1 MASAASSAAPLAGGP
16 PTHATASRPFS
27 PPPYNS
33 LRQRVAALYGLDIGV
48 IFFPRLCPYGAE
60 MPNRTKGSKADRIGD
75 VVAHSRARLE
85 PDQAAEFE
93 RFVIAV
99 YDRVPAE
106 DILARPAESL
116 YGAALGLWKFAERRP
131 PGTVKVRAYNPDIA
145 EHGWNSPH
153 TIVDIVN
160 DDMPF
165 LVDSVSAEIAR
176 RELATHLIVHPTL
189 RVRRDG
195 AGRRVEALGR
205 GSGTP
210 AESLMHLEIDAQSA
224 PEILES
230 ICTGLEK
237 CLADVRAAVEDWQPI
252 RANLR
257 AAIVSLEQAPPPL
270 PAEER
275 SEVAAFLEWIG
286 ADHFTMLGYRDYDYR
301 TVKSK
306 TVPRVV
312 AGSGLGILRDAG
324 VHVLR
329 GRRGLGAL
337 SAAARHFLAIPD
349 AVMVIK
355 ADVRATVHRRVHMD
369 YIGIKKYDR
378 NGKAIGE
385 RRFIGLFTSAAYN
398 RTPRDIPYLRRKIV
412 RTLERAE
419 FDPVSHD
426 GKALLNVLETFPR
439 DELFQIT
446 EDDLFETALGILRLR
461 ERPRIRLFVR
471 RDRFERFCSC
481 LVYLPRELYETRLRE
496 RIQDILAA
504 AYEGTI
510 SAFYSQLG
518 ESNLARLHIIVRTT
532 PERVPDP
539 DLGRIEAL
547 IVQAARS
554 WDDDLRDVLIE
565 RQGEEAGNRLR
576 DVYRDAFPAAYK
588 ETFSAAEAL
597 ADIGKIEEVAGAA
610 SMATSMYRP
619 ISAAEDSVRFKIYH
633 PTDPIRLS
641 DCLPIFENMGLKVVE
656 ERPYRI
662 RRRGEPA
669 AVWMQDFLLVHPAGA
684 DFDPGPIKE
693 IFQETFA
700 RVWRGEAEDDGFNGL
715 VFGAGLS
722 WREVTIVRAYCKFL
736 RQARIP
742 FSQPYMESTLAAH
755 PGITKLLVSLF
766 HARFDPKAPSSDR
779 EGVLATAITAA
790 LESVESLDQDRIIRR
805 YLDVIQAS
813 LRTNYYQPDGGGEL
827 KPYVSIKLDSRALAE
842 LPLPKP
848 FAEIFVYSP
857 RVEAVHLR
865 GGKVARGGI
874 RWSDRREDFRTEVL
888 GLMKAQMV
896 KNAVIVP
903 VGAKGG
909 FVTKRLPAGGDREAV
924 MAEVVTCY
932 QTMMRGMLDITDNI
946 RGGEIVRPVG
956 VVCHDDEDPYLVV
969 AADKGTATFSD
980 TANGIAA
987 EYEHWLG
994 DAFASGGSVGYDH
1007 KKMGIT
1013 ARGAWETVKRHF
1025 RELGLDIQA
1034 TDFTVIGVGDMS
1046 GDVFGNGMLLSE
1058 HIKLTAAFNHLDI
1071 FIDPD
1076 ADGAA
1081 SFAERKRLFGLP
1093 RSSWAD
1099 YDRALISKGGGV
1111 FSRGAKSVTLS
1122 PEIKAL
1128 TGVARDTM
1136 TPNELIR
1143 ALLHAPADLLWFGGI
1158 GTYVKASTERTEDAG
1173 DRAND
1178 SLRVDAADL
1187 RARVVGEGA
1196 NLGLTQL
1203 GRIEYAAAGGAVNTD
1218 AIDNSAGVDCSD
1230 HEVNIK
1236 IVLDS
1241 VVADGE
1247 MTVKQRNRKLAQ
1259 MTDEVA
1265 ALVLRDNYVQ
1275 SQAITVAQ
1283 AQGPGLLSGAA
1294 RMMRALERAERL
1306 DRALEYL
1313 PDDQAIADRE
1323 AEERGLTRPEIAVLL
1338 AYAKLDLYDALL
1350 DSDVPEDAYLS
1361 GDLARYMPR
1370 PLRKSCAAAIRGH
1383 RLRREI
1389 VATYIANSLV
1399 NRAGPTFI
1407 SEVAEESRFGAE
1419 EIAGAYTVTRDA
1431 FGLRAVWSAIESLD
1445 NRVSA
1450 EAQTRMLA
1458 ANGEL
1463 MRRATLW
1470 FLRNLPQPLDI
1481 AATIA
1486 TYAPGIRLLTE
1497 KLETMLAAFDA
1508 EELARRVETLA
1519 ADGVPEDI
1527 ARRVAGLDPLAA
1539 ACHIVHAA
1547 QACERPVDEV
1557 GAVYFAVGARLGLDW
1572 LRAAALGLH
1581 ADDHW
1586 QRLATTAIVEDLYGQ
1601 QRALTSRVIAAAD
1614 GAAGDE
1620 AVAAWADHNRAAVQR
1635 ANYLIAE
1642 FKSHG
1647 RIDIARLAIANR
1659 HVRHMIVG

>member
-1 MASAASSAAPLAGGP
+1 
-16 PTHATASRPFS
+16 
-27 PPPYNS
+27 
-33 LRQRVAALYGLDIGV
+33 
-48 IFFPRLCPYGAE
+48 
-60 MPNRTKGSKADRIGD
+60 
-75 VVAHSRARLE
+75 
-85 PDQAAEFE
+85 
-93 RFVIAV
+93 
-99 YDRVPAE
+99 
-106 DILARPAESL
+106 
-116 YGAALGLWKFAERRP
+116 
-131 PGTVKVRAYNPDIA
+131 
-145 EHGWNSPH
+145 
-153 TIVDIVN
+153 
-160 DDMPF
+160 MPF
-165 LVDSVSAEIAR
+165 LVDSVSAEIER
-176 RELATHLIVHPTL
+176 HELATHLIVHPTVD
-189 RVRRDG
+189 VRRDS
-195 AGRRVEALGR
+195 AGRRIEMAAR
-205 GSGTP
+205 DSGTVV
-210 AESLMHLEIDAQSA
+210 ESLMHLEIDAQSA
-224 PEILES
+224 PETLES
-230 ICTGLEK
+230 IRAGIEK
-237 CLADVRAAVEDWQPI
+237 VLADVRAGVEDWRKM

-257 AAIVSLEQAPPPL
+257 QAIASLQEAPPPL

-275 SEVAAFLEWIG
+275 EEVAAFLEWIG
-286 ADHFTMLGYRDYDYR
+286 DDHFTFLGFRDYDYR
-301 TVKSK
+301 TVKGQ
-306 TVPRVV
+306 TVPRLV
-312 AGSGLGILRDAG
+312 AGSGLGILRDAS

-337 SAAARHFLAIPD
+337 SAAARHFVATPD

-378 NGKAIGE
+378 RGKAIGE
-385 RRFIGLFTSAAYN
+385 RRFTGLFTSAAYN
-398 RTPRDIPYLRRKIV
+398 RTPRDIPYLRRKLA
-412 RTLERAE
+412 RTLERAGY
-419 FDPVSHD
+419 DPVSHD

-439 DELFQIT
+439 DELFQIS
-446 EDDLFETALGILRLR
+446 EDDLFETALGIMRLQ

-481 LVYLPRELYETRLRE
+481 LVYLPRELFGTRLRE

-504 AYEGTI
+504 AYEGSV
-510 SAFYSQLG
+510 SAFYTQLG

-532 PERVPDP
+532 PERVPEP

-576 DVYRDAFPAAYK
+576 DVYRDAFPTAYK

-597 ADIGKIEEVAGAA
+597 ADIDKIEEVAGAA
-610 SMATSMYRP
+610 PMATSMYRP
-619 ISAAEDSVRFKIYH
+619 IEAASDSVRFKIYH

-662 RRRGEPA
+662 RRRGDPA
-669 AVWMQDFLLVHPAGA
+669 MVWMQDFLLVHPAGA
-684 DFDPGPIKE
+684 DFDPGPIRE
-693 IFQETFA
+693 NFQETFA
-700 RVWRGEAEDDGFNGL
+700 RVWHGEAEDDGFNRL
-715 VFGAGLS
+715 VFGAGLG

-736 RQARIP
+736 RQTQTL
-742 FSQPYMESTLAAH
+742 SQAYMEDTLAAH
-755 PGITKLLVSLF
+755 PGIIRLLVDLF
-766 HARFDPKAPSSDR
+766 HARFDPSAADADR
-779 EGVLATAITAA
+779 EDVLAKAITAA
-790 LESVESLDQDRIIRR
+790 LDSVESLDQDRIIRR
-805 YLDVIQAS
+805 YLDVIRAS
-813 LRTNYYQPDGGGEL
+813 LRTNYFRPDGDGEP
-827 KPYVSIKLDSRALAE
+827 KPYVSVKLDSRAIAE
-842 LPLPKP
+842 LPRPRP

-865 GGKVARGGI
+865 GGKVARGGV

-909 FVTKRLPAGGDREAV
+909 FVAKRLPAGDREAV
-924 MAEVVTCY
+924 MAEVIACY
-932 QTMMRGMLDITDNI
+932 RTMMRGLLDITDNI
-946 RGGEIVRPVG
+946 RGGEIVHPTT
-956 VVCHDDEDPYLVV
+956 VVCHDDDDPYLVV

-980 TANGIAA
+980 TANAIAA
-987 EYEHWLG
+987 EYDHWLG

-1013 ARGAWETVKRHF
+1013 ARGAWESVKRHF
-1025 RELGLDIQA
+1025 RELGLDTQTA
-1034 TDFTVIGVGDMS
+1034 DFTVIGVGDMS

-1058 HIKLTAAFNHLDI
+1058 HIRLVGAFNHLHI
-1071 FIDPD
+1071 FLDPD
-1076 ADGAA
+1076 PDPAT
-1081 SFAERKRLFGLP
+1081 SFAERKRLFELP
-1093 RSSWAD
+1093 RSSWGD
-1099 YDRALISKGGGV
+1099 YDAALISKGGGV
-1111 FSRGAKSVTLS
+1111 FDRSAKSVSLS

-1128 TGVARDTM
+1128 LGDTRDKM

-1143 ALLHAPADLLWFGGI
+1143 TLLQAPTQLLWFGGI
-1158 GTYVKASTERTEDAG
+1158 GTYVKASSERAEDAG
-1173 DRAND
+1173 DRTND
-1178 SLRVDAADL
+1178 SVRVDASSL
-1187 RARVVGEGA
+1187 RATVVGEGA

-1203 GRIEYAAAGGAVNTD
+1203 ARIEFVAAGGAVNTD

-1241 VVADGE
+1241 VVAQGD
-1247 MTVKQRNRKLAQ
+1247 MTIKQRNRRLVQ

-1283 AQGPGLLSGAA
+1283 AQGTELLSGAA
-1294 RMMRALERAERL
+1294 RMMRALERAGRL

-1313 PDDQAIADRE
+1313 PDDQAIVDRE
-1323 AEERGLTRPEIAVLL
+1323 TEDRGLTRPEIAVLL
-1338 AYAKLDLYDALL
+1338 AYVKLDLYDALL
-1350 DSDVPEDAYLS
+1350 ESDLPEDPYLS
-1361 GDLARYMPR
+1361 GDLARYMPT
-1370 PLRKSCAAAIRGH
+1370 PLREDCAEAIRGH

-1389 VATYIANSLV
+1389 VATYAANSLV

-1407 SEVAEESRFGAE
+1407 SEVAEESGFGAA
-1419 EIAGAYTVTRDA
+1419 EIARAYTVTRDA
-1431 FGLRAVWSAIESLD
+1431 FGLREVWTAIESLD
-1445 NRVSA
+1445 NQVAA
-1450 EAQTRMLA
+1450 EAQTRMLTA
-1458 ANGEL
+1458 SVEL
-1463 MRRATLW
+1463 MRRVTLW

-1481 AATIA
+1481 AATIED
-1486 TYAPGIRLLTE
+1486 YAPGIRLLTE
-1497 KLETMLAAFDA
+1497 ELGSILASFDA
-1508 EELARRVETLA
+1508 QELERRLESLA
-1519 ADGVPEDI
+1519 ADRVPEDI
-1527 ARRVAGLDPLAA
+1527 ARRIAGLDPLAA

-1572 LRAAALGLH
+1572 LRAEAQAID

-1614 GAAGDE
+1614 GAAGEE
-1620 AVAAWADHNRAAVQR
+1620 AVTAWADHNRAAVQR
-1635 ANYLIAE
+1635 ANDLIAE
-1642 FKSHG
+1642 FKSLG